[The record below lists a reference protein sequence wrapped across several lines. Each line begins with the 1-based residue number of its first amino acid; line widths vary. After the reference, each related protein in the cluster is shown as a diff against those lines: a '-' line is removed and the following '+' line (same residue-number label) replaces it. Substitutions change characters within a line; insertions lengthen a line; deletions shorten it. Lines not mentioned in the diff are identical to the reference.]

1 MIYRKEVFK
10 TNKKENF
17 LLVINTMKRLVPL
30 EKDQDLLQISI
41 RIAISAPT
49 LCNVH
54 VLEYKEICK
63 SKLQALILE
72 AGANQMNISDNV
84 QDIIDITRD
93 E

>member
-1 MIYRKEVFK
+1 
-10 TNKKENF
+10 
-17 LLVINTMKRLVPL
+17 MKRLVPL

-41 RIAISAPT
+41 RIAISAPA

-63 SKLQALILE
+63 SKLQALQLE
-72 AGANQMNISDNV
+72 AKDLRTPSKRISNQMEQMNISVDTIHDD
-84 QDIIDITRD
+84 QAIIDITAD